1 MYTFV
6 LLETIKFA
14 AFSEKPNIIVFICG
28 EKILMGVIN
37 LAGLPDVGN
46 TAKTRNL

>member
-6 LLETIKFA
+6 LLDAIKFA
-14 AFSEKPNIIVFICG
+14 AFSEKPNVIVFICG
-28 EKILMGVIN
+28 EIFLMGVIN